1 MTSVLIS
8 SLPTVSDDRNSHE
21 SLWECHAAGSDLG
34 TDGVGGEDTPVLHSS
49 PELLVVV
56 ETNGINERTAGVL
69 NLSQDR
75 ATLELGEGRSP
86 VEEAGHEVEA
96 VEDEELGSTVEE
108 GEEAALALGVMSTE
122 SDFSWLPVK
131 QASVDHSDEGVQPQD
146 SGSSNLPEYVETSV
160 LVPTEVSSMREWD
173 VHCGSVQ

>member
-1 MTSVLIS
+1 MTSVPIS

-34 TDGVGGEDTPVLHSS
+34 TDGVSGEDTPVVHGS

-56 ETNGINERTAGVL
+56 ETNGINEGTAGVL
-69 NLSQDR
+69 NLSQER
-75 ATLELGEGRSP
+75 AAVELGEGRSP

-108 GEEAALALGVMSTE
+108 GEEAAVALGVMATE

-131 QASVDHSDEGVQPQD
+131 QACVDHSDEGVQPQD
-146 SGSSNLPEYVETSV
+146 SVSSHLSEHVETSV
-160 LVPTEVSSMREWD
+160 SVPTEVSSMREWD
-173 VHCGSVQ
+173 VRYSSGQ